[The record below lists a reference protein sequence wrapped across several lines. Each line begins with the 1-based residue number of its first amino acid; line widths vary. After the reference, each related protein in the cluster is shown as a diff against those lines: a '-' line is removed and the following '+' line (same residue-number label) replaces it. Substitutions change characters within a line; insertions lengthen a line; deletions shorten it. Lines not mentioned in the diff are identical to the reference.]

1 MSYKQIDALIT
12 SHYSFLFF
20 LAAIESKSLAIAYL
34 KTARHN
40 KKQTN
45 HIDIARKM
53 LPE

>member
-1 MSYKQIDALIT
+1 MDALIT
-12 SHYSFLFF
+12 SHYNFLFF
-20 LAAIESKSLAIAYL
+20 LAVIESKSLAIAYL

-45 HIDIARKM
+45 QIDIARKI